1 MCQPDDDTYRNKT
14 HPLWSY
20 ERGCIHHTCIFC
32 FWSQPPIHFVVFVN
46 NERIH
51 STHFAFYLC
60 ISHTFYSN
68 TQENHWNAHGCVIIF
83 FSIYFGSQFRF
94 VSLTTTHWQSVLS
107 AGRDPMCLL
116 IPCGLGDVDTAL
128 TGWTEARFTLT
139 QVWFEACAKLLRDVV
154 AKQCRLSLAA
164 RKHKISPANIISR
177 PRKIGSTV
185 DCENEGDKLE
195 IDWETRCYIHSLS
208 D

>member
-32 FWSQPPIHFVVFVN
+32 FWSQPLIRFVVFVN

-83 FSIYFGSQFRF
+83 FLHIFRF
-94 VSLTTTHWQSVLS
+94 SVQIFISYNHALAICTKCWSWPNVFVDTMWPWRCRHCINGLNRGQIYTNTGLIRGLHLTTERRRCKAMPS
-107 AGRDPMCLL
+107 L
-116 IPCGLGDVDTAL
+116 IG
-128 TGWTEARFTLT
+128 
-139 QVWFEACAKLLRDVV
+139 CA
-154 AKQCRLSLAA
+154 Q
-164 RKHKISPANIISR
+164 
-177 PRKIGSTV
+177 T
-185 DCENEGDKLE
+185 
-195 IDWETRCYIHSLS
+195 
-208 D
+208 